1 VKLGK
6 RASRAADDFVA
17 ATLGIEVDGPG
28 RVGCVILGVLADVIV
43 GVLADVMVGVLSDV
57 DSREVVEVTLFVVGM
72 VVVAGEDA
80 GPVPLLPPSTET
92 KFEQNR

>member
-1 VKLGK
+1 MKLGK

-17 ATLGIEVDGPG
+17 VTLGIEVDGPG

-43 GVLADVMVGVLSDV
+43 GVLSDF
-57 DSREVVEVTLFVVGM
+57 DSREVVEVLLFVVGM